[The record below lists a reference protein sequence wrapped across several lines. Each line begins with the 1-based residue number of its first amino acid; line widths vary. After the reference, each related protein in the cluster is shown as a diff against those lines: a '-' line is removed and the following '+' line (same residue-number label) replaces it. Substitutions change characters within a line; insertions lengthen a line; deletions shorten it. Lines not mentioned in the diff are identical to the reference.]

1 MLSLPGLLWRAVRR
15 LNPVKDE
22 SSESAATADEMV
34 AVLDEGNAVIGAA
47 TRSVVRAQNLR
58 HACVTVLVSN
68 SAGQVYVHRRTETKD
83 VYPGCYDMMAG
94 GVLQAGEEPAVAA
107 AREAEEELGVTGV
120 GLVPLAE
127 ADYADAHSQYHAYGY
142 TTTYDGP
149 IRWQPEEV
157 AWGTWVSPDE
167 LLAMV
172 EDPAYSFAPDT
183 LAFLRRWMRE
193 GLLWGSR

>member
-1 MLSLPGLLWRAVRR
+1 MLSLPGPPARALRR
-15 LNPVKDE
+15 LETVEGERREPVPPAE
-22 SSESAATADEMV
+22 EMV
-34 AVLDEGNAVIGAA
+34 AVLDGGNAVIGAA

-58 HACVTVLVSN
+58 HACVTVLVFD
-68 SAGQVYVHRRTETKD
+68 SAGRVYVHRRTETKD

-94 GVLQAGEEPAVAA
+94 GVLQAGEDPSVAA
-107 AREAEEELGVTGV
+107 AREAVEELGVTGV
-120 GLVPLAE
+120 DLVPLAE
-127 ADYADAHSQYHAYGY
+127 ADYADERSQYHAYGY

-183 LAFLRRWMRE
+183 LAFLRSWMRE